1 MIINMNISRGIKFT
15 PVLDAVAAGT
25 SDQNS
30 SSVDMTSFDA
40 CTFAIGFGA
49 ITASAVTSVKLQ
61 GSDDDSAWSDLAGT
75 AVSVADSDDN
85 KMVLAEINQ
94 PQQRYVRCV
103 VDRGTQNAVIDFAVA
118 MQSKANKAP
127 VTQSSTVLGSEFH
140 QAPAAGTA

>member
-1 MIINMNISRGIKFT
+1 MNISRGVKFT
-15 PVLDAVAAGT
+15 RVLDAVAAGT

-30 SSVDMTSFDA
+30 SSVDMKSYDA
-40 CTFAIGFGA
+40 VTFCVGFGT
-49 ITASAVTSVKLQ
+49 ITASAVTSIKVQ

>member
-1 MIINMNISRGIKFT
+1 MNISRGIKFT
-15 PVLDAVAAGT
+15 RVLDAVAAGT

-30 SSVDMTSFDA
+30 SSVDMKCFDSV
-40 CTFAIGFGA
+40 TFAVGSGA
-49 ITASAVTSVKLQ
+49 ITASAVTSIKLQ

>member
-1 MIINMNISRGIKFT
+1 MNISRGVKFT
-15 PVLDAVAAGT
+15 RVLDAVAAGT

-30 SSVDMTSFDA
+30 SSVDMKSYDA
-40 CTFAIGFGA
+40 VTFCVGFGA
-49 ITASAVTSVKLQ
+49 ITASAVTSIKLQ

-75 AVSVADSDDN
+75 AISVADSDDD
-85 KMVLAEINQ
+85 KIVLAEINC
-94 PQQRYVRCV
+94 PQQRYLRVV

-118 MQSKANKAP
+118 LQSKANAAP

>member
-1 MIINMNISRGIKFT
+1 MNISRGIKFT
-15 PVLDAVAAGT
+15 RVLDAVAAGT

-30 SSVDMTSFDA
+30 SSVDMKSFDA
-40 CTFAIGFGA
+40 VTFAVGFGA
-49 ITASAVTSVKLQ
+49 ITASAVPPIKLQ

>member
-1 MIINMNISRGIKFT
+1 MNVSRGIKFT
-15 PVLDAVAAGT
+15 RVLDAVAAGT

-30 SSVDMTSFDA
+30 SSVDMKSYDA
-40 CTFAIGFGA
+40 VTFVVGFGA
-49 ITASAVTSVKLQ
+49 ITASAVTSIKLQ
-61 GSDDDSAWSDLAGT
+61 GSDDDSSFSDLAGT
-75 AVSVADSDDN
+75 AITVADSDDD
-85 KMVLAEINQ
+85 KIVLSEINQ

-118 MQSKANKAP
+118 LQSKANKAP

>member
-1 MIINMNISRGIKFT
+1 MNISRGIKFT
-15 PVLDAVAAGT
+15 RVLDAVAAGT

-30 SSVDMTSFDA
+30 SSVDMKSFDA
-40 CTFAIGFGA
+40 VTFAVGFGA
-49 ITASAVTSVKLQ
+49 ITASAVTSIKLQ

-140 QAPAAGTA
+140 QSPAAGTA

>member
-1 MIINMNISRGIKFT
+1 MNVSRGIKFT
-15 PVLDAVAAGT
+15 RVLDAVAAGT

-30 SSVDMTSFDA
+30 SSVDMKSYDA
-40 CTFAIGFGA
+40 VTFVVGFGA
-49 ITASAVTSVKLQ
+49 ITASAVTSIKLQ
-61 GSDDDSAWSDLAGT
+61 GSDDDLSFSDLAGT
-75 AVSVADSDDN
+75 AITVADSDDD
-85 KMVLAEINQ
+85 KIVLSEINQ

-118 MQSKANKAP
+118 LQNKANKAS

>member
-1 MIINMNISRGIKFT
+1 MNVSRGIKFT
-15 PVLDAVAAGT
+15 RVLDAVAAGT

-30 SSVDMTSFDA
+30 SSVDMKSYDTV
-40 CTFAIGFGA
+40 TFVVGFGA
-49 ITASAVTSVKLQ
+49 ITASAVTSIKLQ
-61 GSDDDSAWSDLAGT
+61 GSDDDLSFSDLAGT
-75 AVSVADSDDN
+75 AITVADSDDD
-85 KMVLAEINQ
+85 KIVLSEINQ

-118 MQSKANKAP
+118 LQNKANKAP

>member
-1 MIINMNISRGIKFT
+1 MNISRGIKFT
-15 PVLDAVAAGT
+15 RVLDAVAAGT

-30 SSVDMTSFDA
+30 SSVDMKSFDA
-40 CTFAIGFGA
+40 VTFAVGFGA
-49 ITASAVTSVKLQ
+49 ITASAVTSIKLQ
-61 GSDDDSAWSDLAGT
+61 GSDDDASFSDLAGT
-75 AVSVADSDDN
+75 AVSIADSDDN
-85 KMVLAEINQ
+85 KMMLAEINQ

>member
-1 MIINMNISRGIKFT
+1 MNVSRGIKFT
-15 PVLDAVAAGT
+15 RVLDAVAAGT

-30 SSVDMTSFDA
+30 SSVDMKSYDA
-40 CTFAIGFGA
+40 VTFVVGFGA
-49 ITASAVTSVKLQ
+49 ITASAVTSIKLQ
-61 GSDDDSAWSDLAGT
+61 GSDDDLSFSDLAGT
-75 AVSVADSDDN
+75 AITVADSDDD
-85 KMVLAEINQ
+85 KIVLSEINQ

-118 MQSKANKAP
+118 LQNKANKAP

>member
-1 MIINMNISRGIKFT
+1 MNISRGIKFT
-15 PVLDAVAAGT
+15 RVLDAVAAGS
-25 SDQNS
+25 SDPTS
-30 SSVDMTSFDA
+30 SSVDMKSFDA
-40 CTFAIGFGA
+40 VTFAVGFGA
-49 ITASAVTSVKLQ
+49 ITASAVTSIKLQ

-75 AVSVADSDDN
+75 AGSVADSDDN

-103 VDRGTQNAVIDFAVA
+103 VDRGTQNAGIDFAVA

>member
-1 MIINMNISRGIKFT
+1 MNVSRGIKFT
-15 PVLDAVAAGT
+15 RVLDAVAAGT

-30 SSVDMTSFDA
+30 SSVDMKSYDA
-40 CTFAIGFGA
+40 VTFVVGFGA
-49 ITASAVTSVKLQ
+49 ITASAVTSIKLQ
-61 GSDDDSAWSDLAGT
+61 GSDDDSSFSDLAGT
-75 AVSVADSDDN
+75 AITVADSDDD
-85 KMVLAEINQ
+85 KIVLSEINQ

-118 MQSKANKAP
+118 LQNKANKAP

>member
-1 MIINMNISRGIKFT
+1 MNISRGIKFT
-15 PVLDAVAAGT
+15 RVLDAVAAGT

-30 SSVDMTSFDA
+30 SSVDMKSFDA

-61 GSDDDSAWSDLAGT
+61 GSDDDSVWSDLAGT
-75 AVSVADSDDN
+75 AISVADSDDN